1 MNRAALIL
9 ATSALL
15 IAAPAAAQWT
25 GMPVW
30 NSPKGGT
37 GITISG
43 DWGKPDSTYGKG
55 NAFGARASLGLSA
68 LTFTAGVASYK
79 PEGLNDRTTSVGGQV
94 DFRVIGGSLL
104 PVAVS
109 VQAGA
114 GVSGKITAGATPY
127 PKITT
132 VTGAVGFS
140 VPLPTPGV
148 SIEPYFAPG
157 LRYRRETERGGAL
170 PNRSDTKF
178 AYVIGAN
185 ASFGMFGLHLAYD
198 YQDSDAGDITVFG
211 LGAHVDL
218 RLPGG
223 F

>member
-1 MNRAALIL
+1 MKRRALIL
-9 ATSALL
+9 AMSALL
-15 IAAPAAAQWT
+15 VAAPAAAQWT

-55 NAFGARASLGLSA
+55 NAFGARAALGIGT
-68 LTFTAGVASYK
+68 LTLTAGLASYE
-79 PEGLNDRTTSVGGQV
+79 PEGSNDRTTAVGGQA

-104 PVAVS
+104 PVAVNFQ
-109 VQAGA
+109 VGA
-114 GVSGKITAGATPY
+114 GTSARITSGTNY
-127 PKITT
+127 PK
-132 VTGAVGFS
+132 VTNVIGAVGFS
-140 VPLPTPGV
+140 VDLPTPGV
-148 SIEPYFAPG
+148 SIEPYFSPG
-157 LRYRRETERGGAL
+157 LRYRKETDAL
-170 PNRSDTKF
+170 TGVSSSDTKF
-178 AYVIGAN
+178 GYALGAN
-185 ASFGMFGLHLAYD
+185 ASFGMFGVHLAYD
-198 YQDSDAGDITVFG
+198 YSNAGDVGVFG